1 VKVASIECGAVS
13 ISQIPGSEQRDVHE
27 CSWLRR
33 KANQAQEIKEK
44 LVKVASDPVRTHKDE
59 LLHLASRENDL
70 GQSIDV
76 CIVDRIQDR
85 DGRHTNV
92 GYDPH
97 RFQDLVNKE
106 TYNHVIEHTMRS
118 GMCPC
123 KNTLSRPPISPPIKY
138 KATVQSLELERL
150 DEQEINLLHHKYE
163 QRQNRNDLH
172 PRVRQPGKLW

>member
-33 KANQAQEIKEK
+33 KANQAQETKEK
-44 LVKVASDPVRTHKDE
+44 LVKVASNTVRTHKGE

-70 GQSIDV
+70 GQSKDV

-92 GYDPH
+92 VYDPH
-97 RFQDLVNKE
+97 RFQGIVKKE
-106 TYNHVIEHTMRS
+106 IYNHVIEHTTES
-118 GMCPC
+118 GKCPC
-123 KNTLSRPPISPPIKY
+123 KKTLSHPLISPPIKR
-138 KATVQSLELERL
+138 KAMVQTLKLDRP
-150 DEQEINLLHHKYE
+150 DEQEI
-163 QRQNRNDLH
+163 
-172 PRVRQPGKLW
+172 KLTSPQV